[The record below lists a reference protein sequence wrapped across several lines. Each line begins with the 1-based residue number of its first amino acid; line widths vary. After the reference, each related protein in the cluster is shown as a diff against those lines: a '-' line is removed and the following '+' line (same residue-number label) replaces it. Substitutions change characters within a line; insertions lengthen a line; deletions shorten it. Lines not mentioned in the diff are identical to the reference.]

1 MKLSEGFLLRQVC
14 GETLL
19 MPVGEKT
26 REFNGIFTL
35 PETGAFLLGEF
46 KKGADTEAAAE
57 SLAKEYEI
65 DPLTALQDTREFVDQ
80 LLGYGI
86 LTEE

>member
-1 MKLSEGFLLRQVC
+1 MKLSKDFICRRIC

-35 PETGAFLLGEF
+35 TETGAFLMDEIERGSDEDQAALNLAEEF
-46 KKGADTEAAAE
+46 ETDIETARQDAD
-57 SLAKEYEI
+57 
-65 DPLTALQDTREFVDQ
+65 EFFEQ
-80 LLGYGI
+80 LRAYGI
-86 LTEE
+86 ITDE

>member
-1 MKLSEGFLLRQVC
+1 KDFICRRIC

-35 PETGAFLLGEF
+35 TETGAFLMDEIERGSDEEQAALNLAEEF
-46 KKGADTEAAAE
+46 ETDIETARQDAD
-57 SLAKEYEI
+57 
-65 DPLTALQDTREFVDQ
+65 EFFEQ
-80 LLGYGI
+80 LRAYGI
-86 LTEE
+86 ITDE

>member
-1 MKLSEGFLLRQVC
+1 MKLSKDFICRKIC

-35 PETGAFLLGEF
+35 TETGAFLM
-46 KKGADTEAAAE
+46 D
-57 SLAKEYEI
+57 EI
-65 DPLTALQDTREFVDQ
+65 DRGSDEEQAALNLAGIFDIDVETAKQDASEFFEQ
-80 LLGYGI
+80 LAGFGI
-86 LTEE
+86 IIKE

>member
-1 MKLSEGFLLRQVC
+1 MKLSDGFLLRQVC

-26 REFNGIFTL
+26 KEFNGIFTL
-35 PETGAFLLGEF
+35 PETGAFLLAALM
-46 KKGADTEAAAE
+46 KGADTEAAAE

-65 DPLTALQDTREFVDQ
+65 DPQTALQDTREFVEQ
-80 LLGYGI
+80 LLSYGI
-86 LTEE
+86 LIEE